1 MEHVEGYFKDVRDSN
16 IYYQAWL
23 PEEEVKAAVLIV
35 HGLGEH
41 SGRYGNVVEKL
52 VPHGYALY
60 GFDLY
65 GHGKSDGPREFIK
78 SMADYMDTIT
88 HYKAMIKAW
97 QPDKPLFIL
106 GHSMGGLLVP
116 HYLLDHAEDFRGAV
130 ISAPAILVPP
140 GITKMVVAAGKV
152 LSVLAPK
159 AGVMQLDAN
168 GVSKDPEVVRAYVND
183 PLVFHG
189 KTSARLSAEM
199 LDAMM
204 RVNNEMSEIKLP
216 VIILQGSK
224 DLMADP
230 EGAKKLYQNVS
241 SEDKTLKVYKGL
253 YHEVF
258 NEPERAQVLSD
269 LEGWL
274 DAHL

>member
-1 MEHVEGYFKDVRDSN
+1 MEHIEGHFTAVRDDKF
-16 IYYQAWL
+16 YYQAWL
-23 PEEEVKAAVLIV
+23 PDGDCKAAILIV

-41 SGRYGNVVEKL
+41 CGRYGNVVDYL
-52 VPHGYALY
+52 VSRGYALY

-65 GHGKSDGPREFIK
+65 GHGKSDGKREFVK
-78 SMADYMDTIT
+78 SMADYTDTIT
-88 HYKAMIKAW
+88 QYKEMIQEW

-116 HYLLDHAEDFRGAV
+116 FYLLDYPEDFRGAV
-130 ISAPAILVPP
+130 ISAPAIEVPP
-140 GITKMVVAAGKV
+140 GITKATIAAGKV
-152 LSVLAPK
+152 LSKLAPK

-168 GVSKDPEVVRAYVND
+168 GVSKDPEVVKAYVND

-204 RVNNEMSEIKLP
+204 RVNNEMGKIKLP
-216 VIILQGSK
+216 VLILQGSE
-224 DLMADP
+224 DFMADP
-230 EGAKKLYQNVS
+230 QGAKSLHANVG
-241 SEDKTLKVYKGL
+241 SEDNTLKIYEGL
-253 YHEVF
+253 YHEIF
-258 NEPERAQVLSD
+258 NEPEREQVLSD
-269 LEGWL
+269 VAAWL